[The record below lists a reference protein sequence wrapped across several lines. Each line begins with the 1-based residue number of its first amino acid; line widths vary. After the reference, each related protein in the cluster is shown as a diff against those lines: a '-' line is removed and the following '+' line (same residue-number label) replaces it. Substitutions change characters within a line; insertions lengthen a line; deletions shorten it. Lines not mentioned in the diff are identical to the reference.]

1 MRRVVV
7 TGMGTVNPLGN
18 DLPTS
23 VQAMLTDHVGI
34 APITKFDATE
44 TGISVAGEL
53 KDFDVT
59 ARIDR
64 KLSKRLDGFTQY
76 ALYSA
81 IEAAEQAQLTAETV
95 DPERLAVIYGS
106 GIGGLTTIQNQ
117 VTKMNA
123 KGPKRVSPMFVP
135 MSIINMAP
143 GVLAQHFG
151 AHGASYA
158 VVTACASGTSAIG
171 QAMQHIRCGAADV
184 VITGGAEA
192 SVNEIGIAGFAALT
206 ALSSATEPQRASLP
220 FGQHRSGF
228 VMGEGAGT
236 LILEEREHALARGA
250 QILGEI
256 VGYGT
261 TSDAYHM
268 TAPNPSGAGA
278 AAAMQMAI
286 ADADLAADNIG
297 YVNAHGTGT
306 AANDAMESKAIAQV
320 FADSPVLVSST
331 KSMTG
336 HLLGAAGAIEAIFT
350 IAGMNSGRLPANV
363 IDDTQDADCPV
374 QLVNQKNAQQ
384 DCEYALSNSFGFG
397 GHNAVLAIKRGD
409 AVGGGE
415 EHV

>member
-18 DLPTS
+18 DLETAIA
-23 VQAMLTDHVGI
+23 AMQQETVGI
-34 APITKFDATE
+34 APITKFDATA
-44 TGISVAGEL
+44 TGISVAGEV
-53 KDFDVT
+53 KNFDVT
-59 ARIDR
+59 KRVDR
-64 KLSKRLDGFTQY
+64 KLSKRLDLFTQY

-81 IEAAEQAQLTAETV
+81 IEAAEQAGLTSEMVPA
-95 DPERLAVIYGS
+95 DRLAVIYGS

-171 QAMQHIRCGAADV
+171 QAMQHIRSGRADV

-206 ALSSATEPQRASLP
+206 ALSPAVDPKQASLP

-236 LILEEREHALARGA
+236 LILEELEHAQARGA
-250 QILGEI
+250 EILGEV
-256 VGYGT
+256 VGFGT

-268 TAPNPSGAGA
+268 TAPNPTGAGA

-286 ADADLAADNIG
+286 DDASLTATDFG

-306 AANDAMESKAIAQV
+306 AANDAMEAKAIQTV
-320 FADSPVLVSST
+320 FGDQPVLVSST

-350 IAGMNSGRLPANV
+350 IAGMNTSHLPSNV
-363 IDDTQDADCPV
+363 IADTQDEACQV
-374 QLVNQKNAQQ
+374 NLVDAANAKQ
-384 DCEYALSNSFGFG
+384 DCSYALSNSFGFG
-397 GHNAVLAIKRGD
+397 GHNAVLALKRGN
-409 AVGGGE
+409 ATN
-415 EHV
+415 